1 MARNE
6 EKAMAMLNRW
16 VKMKREIKVNKKA
29 GVDTRTNQR
38 PDDPQEVT
46 NCSDAE
52 NWLASVVKDVIR
64 KVSEIQNG
72 SLGEYKIR
80 ELNDSIN
87 ELLKIKERWETRI
100 TELGG
105 KDYAAER

>member
-38 PDDPQEVT
+38 PDDP
-46 NCSDAE
+46 
-52 NWLASVVKDVIR
+52 
-64 KVSEIQNG
+64 
-72 SLGEYKIR
+72 
-80 ELNDSIN
+80 
-87 ELLKIKERWETRI
+87 
-100 TELGG
+100 
-105 KDYAAER
+105 